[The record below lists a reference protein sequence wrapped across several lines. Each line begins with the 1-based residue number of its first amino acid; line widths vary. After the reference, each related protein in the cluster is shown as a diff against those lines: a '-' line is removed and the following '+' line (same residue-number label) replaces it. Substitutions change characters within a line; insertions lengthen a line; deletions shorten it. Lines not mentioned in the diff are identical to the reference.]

1 MYVCMYVRTVDVYIG
16 NEHDMFTWI
25 LDQIPRRQQ
34 EYSFRFIPYSSSF
47 PSHTPCHHLSPPHS
61 LKLVS
66 PLLLNPSSLPSRS
79 LSSLLISRPTDT
91 PYTPSLP
98 SPSPSRPSPCSPYL
112 FPSLSSFSSPL
123 PSSSLPFHFS
133 LYLISRT
140 TWYLSFFILNHS
152 FPFIS
157 FPQFFLNILQS
168 NTPVQPH
175 RLGTV

>member
-79 LSSLLISRPTDT
+79 LSSLLISRPSDT

-123 PSSSLPFHFS
+123 LFPLLPFLSTS
-133 LYLISRT
+133 LS
-140 TWYLSFFILNHS
+140 ILKVE
-152 FPFIS
+152 
-157 FPQFFLNILQS
+157 L
-168 NTPVQPH
+168 
-175 RLGTV
+175 LGTCRFSFYLFSSVFP